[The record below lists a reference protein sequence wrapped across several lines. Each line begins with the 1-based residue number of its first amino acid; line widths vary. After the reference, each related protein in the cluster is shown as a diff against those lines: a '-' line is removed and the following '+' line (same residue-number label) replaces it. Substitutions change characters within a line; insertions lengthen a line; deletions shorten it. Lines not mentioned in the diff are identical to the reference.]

1 VSLVL
6 DSSAALSWLFEDE
19 ANERSAAILDI
30 VVQTGAIVPSL
41 WRYEIGNALE
51 MAVRRN
57 RMSTT
62 YREQSL
68 ARLEQLGI
76 HVDTVADQLIW
87 STTVPLAS
95 RTGLTVYD
103 ASYLELALRLQL
115 PLATLDAQLRRA
127 AVSEGLDVI

>member
-1 VSLVL
+1 MSLVL